1 MTGQSVTSCLNGKLS
16 LSMWRTGTWI
26 TPWGSQEAAWAS
38 GERQVE
44 SAPSILSWWLFCS
57 FPVATMAANNPP
69 DRKSGK
75 PDPQTAPGFPSP
87 LSFGVVRESERTPPA
102 FLARCHHCAAR
113 SARLRE
119 TRVPPL
125 PPRRS
130 VLRGAGKADD
140 GMGEQTTRL
149 RTCRQNQPS
158 ALIIRSQGTAT
169 TKKSS
174 ADIPEA
180 NSGTTYI
187 TDNNNLKEL

>member
-44 SAPSILSWWLFCS
+44 SAPSILPWWLFCS

-87 LSFGVVRESERTPPA
+87 PELRGC
-102 FLARCHHCAAR
+102 ARIQKDATGLPG
-113 SARLRE
+113 S
-119 TRVPPL
+119 L
-125 PPRRS
+125 PPPRSPQRPAPRDASAASPPTAQRASGSGESVMRAWGSRRPGFGPVGRIS
-130 VLRGAGKADD
+130 P
-140 GMGEQTTRL
+140 QRL
-149 RTCRQNQPS
+149 
-158 ALIIRSQGTAT
+158 
-169 TKKSS
+169 SS
-174 ADIPEA
+174 
-180 NSGTTYI
+180 G
-187 TDNNNLKEL
+187 LKEQRQQRKVAQTSQKQIVGPHILLITTT